1 MNYIF
6 LFSLTTDNF
15 FFIFFFFC
23 IFFFS
28 HNKVELRALYHK
40 EQKAYER
47 KNAKQQNVKVQKERQ
62 LKLNELKLRFEQ
74 MLTNIIS
81 NMKIHE
87 EKRTLLNEANE
98 SNRLK
103 KMEQEKIKKQ
113 NMQQKISNMMLS
125 ERKAQ
130 RRRARSL
137 EIDSLNATITRESKR
152 QQLTT
157 KLKQEGHLRDEGR
170 RSAIAMLEEKEV
182 QRIQRKLISIQKRD
196 DAMEKNHRIRM
207 KTPKETWT
215 SPKVFGRV
223 PQVLP
228 NFMGRSS
235 SSCGSKKKVKKKNR
249 IRKNTTIDSLDSS
262 FSSPTS
268 LLPTLTQTKQ
278 TLTKSSSQQEEQT
291 IIHPEIL
298 RLIEQQKHQMA
309 LLIDEEE
316 GNEKERIKSLQ
327 RSKPIRRKQVAKS
340 FGFKR
345 MQAAQRIKR
354 LEQEHKSALITI
366 VRMNRSI

>member
-1 MNYIF
+1 M
-6 LFSLTTDNF
+6 
-15 FFIFFFFC
+15 
-23 IFFFS
+23 
-28 HNKVELRALYHK
+28 
-40 EQKAYER
+40 
-47 KNAKQQNVKVQKERQ
+47 QKERQ
-62 LKLNELKLRFEQ
+62 LKLHELKLRFEQ
-74 MLTNIIS
+74 MSTNIIS

-98 SNRLK
+98 NNRLK

-157 KLKQEGHLRDEGR
+157 KLKQEGHLRDEVR

-182 QRIQRKLISIQKRD
+182 QRIQQKLIFIQKRD
-196 DAMEKNHRIRM
+196 DTMEKNHRIRM

-215 SPKVFGRV
+215 SQKVFGRV

-228 NFMGRSS
+228 NFMGRSKS

-249 IRKNTTIDSLDSS
+249 IRKNTTIDSLNSS